1 MNNTALYAEQKWQK
15 IVQQTEPVVA
25 TIEAGSFTPS
35 DLTKLAALIRR
46 QSELASML
54 FKKEVRALQIQAE
67 SYTSDVISKL
77 HGAGIDASVGNV
89 EKVIEKVFKLE
100 IKKNLSSLMQK
111 MRTEVS
117 KQVESIRQTAKSFV
131 VERKEDK
138 NAKSLEYT
146 KIKSITDSILKKLD
160 AVPSELKKV
169 IANQPKQQVEQKQ
182 PVVVENAVPNPEK
195 IDQASI
201 EAKIDSVAK
210 NSFEKLS
217 QIKEEI
223 KEEIKGELANKVDR
237 KPQAVKKKVEQP
249 KKPLLSKAIENSKV
263 LSNFTPRVAKVKER
277 VIEKSKTIVNRVIE
291 KAVSVKNNVKS
302 GVLEPKNAW
311 NTVSNDTDAGI
322 RDAINSVKNAVTN
335 NAIVK
340 KIQAISNGLQSIFPA
355 ILNKISPIA
364 GAMNN
369 IVHSVKN
376 IKGNIAYYVRRKTQ
390 GLKDAMA
397 WVKNKTVNGWR
408 KTKDFVSSVHR
419 KLDDGFDF
427 LMPIVGMG
435 AMLYPVIKNVFDY
448 FMEKFSLKDF
458 LIDTFNS
465 MFPELSKW
473 LREKVPFLNKDSD
486 KKKESRAV
494 NRTDDGGYAE
504 VNTDKDGNYTRTKYD
519 YNPEPIKKGK
529 YKGWVKTKEEGIIDE
544 HNVPYKNVEFVNPKT
559 KEVARESI
567 TDSGGTLSDES
578 LYKGPEKAVVK
589 GEDGNRIL
597 ESGKHVEIIYN
608 RNNNKS
614 KPQARKAESVKP
626 PVSVRQPVSVKP
638 PQEAT
643 TKAPPFKKESA
654 SVEKPKV
661 SKTEEKKSDT
671 ELKAQVT
678 QPLNLNTTTKVG
690 RSADTSLLVVD
701 GNDF

>member
-67 SYTSDVISKL
+67 SYTSDVTNKL

-89 EKVIEKVFKLE
+89 EKVIEKIFKLE
-100 IKKNLSSLMQK
+100 IKKNLGSLMQK

-138 NAKSLEYT
+138 EAKRLEHT

-182 PVVVENAVPNPEK
+182 PIVVENAVSNPEN
-195 IDQASI
+195 INLASI
-201 EAKIDSVAK
+201 EEKIENVVKAST
-210 NSFEKLS
+210 EKLN
-217 QIKEEI
+217 QIKEDI
-223 KEEIKGELANKVDR
+223 RGELSSRVDR
-237 KPQAVKKKVEQP
+237 KPQAVEKKAEP
-249 KKPLLSKAIENSKV
+249 TKKPLLSKAIEKSKV
-263 LSNFTPRVAKVKER
+263 LANFTPRVAKVKER
-277 VIEKSKTIVNRVIE
+277 IIEKSKTVVNRVIE
-291 KAVSVKNNVKS
+291 KAVSIRNKINPSNTDRLIMPNLDIGINKIKQAIENVQI
-302 GVLEPKNAW
+302 A
-311 NTVSNDTDAGI
+311 
-322 RDAINSVKNAVTN
+322 
-335 NAIVK
+335 K
-340 KIQAISNGLQSIFPA
+340 KIQAIGNGLQNIFPA
-355 ILNKISPIA
+355 VLNKINPLISAVTGISH
-364 GAMNN
+364 GVKS
-369 IVHSVKN
+369 IVHGVKN

-390 GLKDAMA
+390 RLKDAMA

-408 KTKDFVSSVHR
+408 KTKDFVSSVYR
-419 KLDDGFDF
+419 KLDSGFDF

-473 LREKVPFLNKDSD
+473 LREKIPFLNKDSG

-494 NRTDDGGYAE
+494 NKTDDGGYAE

-519 YNPEPIKKGK
+519 YNPEPIKEGK
-529 YKGWVKTKEEGIIDE
+529 YRGWVKTKEESTIDK
-544 HNVPYKNVEFVNPKT
+544 NNIPYKNVEFVNPKT

-567 TDSGGTLSDES
+567 IDSGGMLSDES

-597 ESGKHVEIIYN
+597 ENGKHVEITYN
-608 RNNNKS
+608 RNNKG
-614 KPQARKAESVKP
+614 KPQAQKSESVKP

-643 TKAPPFKKESA
+643 TKAPPFKKEST

-661 SKTEEKKSDT
+661 NKNEEKKNDT
-671 ELKAQVT
+671 ELKAQLT
-678 QPLNLNTTTKVG
+678 QPININTTTKAG
-690 RSADTSLLVVD
+690 KSADTSILVID